1 MANKVH
7 SSNLMSYM
15 NKLLTILF
23 LGLVIQLCAEEP
35 NKAVAVPQE
44 PAKPAEAKP
53 VQAPKP
59 PETKPE
65 VVKPAEVKTEV
76 AKPPVPKPETPKPV
90 AQPAVV
96 AKPSPAPAPEKPVV
110 APVVATPVVAK
121 PPIPNFHSKIR
132 PILEVSCIQC
142 HGIEKQKGK
151 LRLDQSPFALKG
163 GETGPAIVPEDFAKS
178 LLIERIALAA
188 DHDDIMPPK
197 GDPLS
202 PDQVKLLKDWIAG
215 GAPWP
220 KDIELRAKTR
230 ADLVREQLFANKKL
244 VAVEVFP
251 SKVSL
256 ETSSDHHK
264 LVVLATY
271 DDDTTRDVT
280 LDATFSISDAT
291 TARLDRNGIFPAK
304 DGSTSVRVTFA
315 GRNVDVPITVKDA
328 STPRN
333 VSFRLDVMPVF
344 MRAGCNTGSCH
355 GSARGQDG
363 FMLSLFGYDP
373 NGDHHRI
380 TRQLSTRRIN
390 LAIPEESML
399 LEKSIEA
406 VPHTGGKLFEKG
418 SQYYDSILTWLKDG
432 ANNDPADIPQP
443 TSIEILP
450 PKLLLEGTG
459 ATQKM
464 AVIARYS
471 DGTDRDVTD
480 LAVFQSNN
488 DNSASITK
496 EGVVTAQKRGEA
508 FIMARFATFT
518 VGSQAIVIPA
528 GLTYSR
534 PKVAETNYVDKL
546 VNEKLHKLR
555 VIPSGLCSDEAFI
568 RRTSLDIAGVLP
580 DIEEQTKFIS
590 STDPKKREK
599 LIDELLDRKEFTE
612 MWVMKFAELLQIRTQ
627 QNNQVSYKATLLY
640 HNWLKERIATN
651 VPIDK
656 IVQELLS
663 STGGTFKAP
672 ATNYY
677 QIERDTLKVAENA
690 AQVFMGM
697 RIQCAQCHNHPFDRW
712 TMDDYYSFAAFFS
725 QIGRKN
731 AEDPREVIVY
741 NRRSGD
747 MKHKID
753 GRVMLPKFLG
763 GAQPE
768 IPRSTD
774 RRVVLAKW
782 LASAENPYFAR
793 NLANIV
799 WQHFFGVGI
808 IEPVDDVRVSNPASN
823 PELLDD
829 LSHRFTEYNYDFKRL
844 VRDICNSQ
852 TYQRTTHTNESNVSD
867 TRNFSHAN
875 LRRLRAEVLLDVIT
889 QVTSTKNKFKGLPTG
904 ARAVQI
910 ADGNVSNYFLT
921 TFGRATRETV
931 CSCEVKME
939 PSLSQALH
947 LLNGDITH
955 NRIRSGGLV
964 NQLLNVEKKPPVDAL
979 DFLYKSTLCRS
990 PSVEERKPILAVIES
1005 EEDKKGVLEDVF
1017 WALLNSKEFI
1027 FNH

>member
-1 MANKVH
+1 
-7 SSNLMSYM
+7 MSYM

-291 TARLDRNGIFPAK
+291 TARLDRNGIFPVK

-363 FMLSLFGYDP
+363 FMLSLFG
-373 NGDHHRI
+373 
-380 TRQLSTRRIN
+380 
-390 LAIPEESML
+390 
-399 LEKSIEA
+399 
-406 VPHTGGKLFEKG
+406 
-418 SQYYDSILTWLKDG
+418 
-432 ANNDPADIPQP
+432 
-443 TSIEILP
+443 
-450 PKLLLEGTG
+450 
-459 ATQKM
+459 
-464 AVIARYS
+464 
-471 DGTDRDVTD
+471 
-480 LAVFQSNN
+480 
-488 DNSASITK
+488 
-496 EGVVTAQKRGEA
+496 
-508 FIMARFATFT
+508 
-518 VGSQAIVIPA
+518 
-528 GLTYSR
+528 
-534 PKVAETNYVDKL
+534 
-546 VNEKLHKLR
+546 
-555 VIPSGLCSDEAFI
+555 
-568 RRTSLDIAGVLP
+568 
-580 DIEEQTKFIS
+580 
-590 STDPKKREK
+590 
-599 LIDELLDRKEFTE
+599 
-612 MWVMKFAELLQIRTQ
+612 
-627 QNNQVSYKATLLY
+627 
-640 HNWLKERIATN
+640 
-651 VPIDK
+651 
-656 IVQELLS
+656 
-663 STGGTFKAP
+663 
-672 ATNYY
+672 
-677 QIERDTLKVAENA
+677 
-690 AQVFMGM
+690 
-697 RIQCAQCHNHPFDRW
+697 
-712 TMDDYYSFAAFFS
+712 
-725 QIGRKN
+725 
-731 AEDPREVIVY
+731 
-741 NRRSGD
+741 
-747 MKHKID
+747 
-753 GRVMLPKFLG
+753 
-763 GAQPE
+763 
-768 IPRSTD
+768 
-774 RRVVLAKW
+774 
-782 LASAENPYFAR
+782 
-793 NLANIV
+793 
-799 WQHFFGVGI
+799 
-808 IEPVDDVRVSNPASN
+808 
-823 PELLDD
+823 
-829 LSHRFTEYNYDFKRL
+829 
-844 VRDICNSQ
+844 
-852 TYQRTTHTNESNVSD
+852 
-867 TRNFSHAN
+867 
-875 LRRLRAEVLLDVIT
+875 
-889 QVTSTKNKFKGLPTG
+889 
-904 ARAVQI
+904 
-910 ADGNVSNYFLT
+910 
-921 TFGRATRETV
+921 
-931 CSCEVKME
+931 
-939 PSLSQALH
+939 
-947 LLNGDITH
+947 
-955 NRIRSGGLV
+955 
-964 NQLLNVEKKPPVDAL
+964 
-979 DFLYKSTLCRS
+979 
-990 PSVEERKPILAVIES
+990 
-1005 EEDKKGVLEDVF
+1005 
-1017 WALLNSKEFI
+1017 
-1027 FNH
+1027 